1 MSSLTGQLIVGQP
14 AKKNVRVLAILMALV
29 IAIGGS
35 ISFAP
40 SASADTGGYP
50 YASYNGPGTDPSQS
64 WWTDS
69 SSNGYSG
76 YGYAYRNCTDY
87 VAWKLQSLGVADT
100 KTRGLGNGNEW
111 ASRAAGR
118 SGVTVDST
126 PAYGAAAV
134 QTSGTYGH
142 VAFVQ
147 SVNTDGTI
155 TVSEYNHG
163 WPLDGNYGTRTGTA
177 SALGFVSFVHFGIS
191 ASTGLSSS
199 ITGDNKADLIWYEA
213 WSNNGQAKVIGT
225 NSSGNG
231 AAFSN
236 AWFSGYA
243 APTWAGLGDFNGDGK
258 TDLAWYESWNNG
270 TLKVLFSNGSGF
282 SSSVTWFSGF
292 SAPKWADVGD
302 FTGDG
307 KDDIAWYEDWNNGGT
322 LKVIPTNANG
332 NGPNASITWFSGYS
346 APDWADVGDLT
357 GDGKDDIGW
366 YESWNNGSLK
376 VLVTN
381 NSGSGVASGNVWFS
395 GYSKPTWAAIGN
407 FSGDNKKDIAWYE
420 DWNSGGKLSVLPS
433 NGGGFNS
440 SITWFTGFAKPTRAF
455 AADFNGDGRDDIG
468 WYEASQENGR
478 LKVIPTKSDGTGTQP
493 TITWFTGYAA
503 PTWAA
508 AG

>member
-1 MSSLTGQLIVGQP
+1 MKSKFKRRLYALLLTVSLMCFGLVVGAAPASAVGSYNNASIADIALTKIGQDGGQCKEFANNMVKQASGNTQWPAPGYHSGFANAGGVEVSSQNATKGDIIQIGNSDYDYPLHTAIIVTNKGGGNFNVVDSNWGLNEIVMQHDFNPYTWAPSGNIKIWRMGTVTNSSGNGSLTG
-14 AKKNVRVLAILMALV
+14 
-29 IAIGGS
+29 
-35 ISFAP
+35 
-40 SASADTGGYP
+40 DT
-50 YASYNGPGTDPSQS
+50 
-64 WWTDS
+64 
-69 SSNGYSG
+69 
-76 YGYAYRNCTDY
+76 
-87 VAWKLQSLGVADT
+87 
-100 KTRGLGNGNEW
+100 
-111 ASRAAGR
+111 
-118 SGVTVDST
+118 
-126 PAYGAAAV
+126 
-134 QTSGTYGH
+134 
-142 VAFVQ
+142 
-147 SVNTDGTI
+147 
-155 TVSEYNHG
+155 
-163 WPLDGNYGTRTGTA
+163 
-177 SALGFVSFVHFGIS
+177 
-191 ASTGLSSS
+191 
-199 ITGDNKADLIWYEA
+199 KADLIWYEA

-243 APTWAGLGDFNGDGK
+243 APTWAGLGDFNGDSK
-258 TDLAWYESWNNG
+258 TDLAWYEGWNNG

-282 SSSVTWFSGF
+282 SSSTTWFSGF
-292 SAPKWADVGD
+292 ATPKWADIGD

-322 LKVIPTNANG
+322 LKVIPTNSSG
-332 NGPNASITWFSGYS
+332 NGPNASITWFSGIS

-357 GDGKDDIGW
+357 GDGKDDVGW
-366 YESWNNGSLK
+366 YEGWNNGSLK
-376 VLVTN
+376 VIVTN
-381 NSGSGVASGNVWFS
+381 SSGNGAASSNVWFS

-407 FSGDNKKDIAWYE
+407 FSSDSKKDIAWYE

-433 NGGGFNS
+433 NGSGLNS
-440 SITWFTGFAKPTRAF
+440 SVTWFTGFAKPTRAF